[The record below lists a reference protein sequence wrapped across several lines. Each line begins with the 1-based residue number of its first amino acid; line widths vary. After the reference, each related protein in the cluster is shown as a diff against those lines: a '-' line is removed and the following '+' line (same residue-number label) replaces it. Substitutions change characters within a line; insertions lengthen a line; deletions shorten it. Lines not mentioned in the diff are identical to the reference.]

1 MPTAIVNSGDQILF
15 VAPSTSDQKHLVDAK
30 SAFQNQVGSDGVVAF
45 EAMER
50 VSEAPLHNGT
60 YNSIH
65 SNLVFPSVASHSPQ
79 ALSQYLK
86 ALKPGGSVYLVEPV
100 LITDLSNTSCP
111 ITRKESDI
119 VSMLKLA
126 GFVDVAVESSTSVS
140 DEALN
145 DFFKAWG
152 VTKRVDQAVSRLS
165 GKFATVQIVAKKPTY
180 EVGKKFALNFK
191 KNPAKVEEQK
201 KVWTIAVSEED
212 AELEDEDLLLDEE
225 DKIKPSKEALI
236 RPDDCEMTD
245 GRRKACKNCTCGRAD
260 MMDEEESNN
269 VVTLD
274 MMDETADDEIVEVDP
289 TPKKVGGCGS
299 CALGDAFRCSTC
311 PYLGMPAFQEGE
323 RITLNSGMFASDDID
338 I

>member
-1 MPTAIVNSGDQILF
+1 MKLAVMIQLSMVFLDDNTEIYCYL
-15 VAPSTSDQKHLVDAK
+15 
-30 SAFQNQVGSDGVVAF
+30 
-45 EAMER
+45 
-50 VSEAPLHNGT
+50 APLHNGT

-236 RPDDCEMTD
+236 RKLFIMWLLILHE
-245 GRRKACKNCTCGRAD
+245 RLILSFKAQTIAK
-260 MMDEEESNN
+260 
-269 VVTLD
+269 
-274 MMDETADDEIVEVDP
+274 
-289 TPKKVGGCGS
+289 
-299 CALGDAFRCSTC
+299 
-311 PYLGMPAFQEGE
+311 
-323 RITLNSGMFASDDID
+323 
-338 I
+338 

>member
-15 VAPSTSDQKHLVDAK
+15 VAPSTSNQNRLLDARA
-30 SAFQNQVGSDGVVAF
+30 AFQNQVGSDGDVAF
-45 EAMER
+45 EALER
-50 VSEAPLHNGT
+50 VSEAPLPSGT

-65 SNLVFPSVASHSPQ
+65 SNLVFPSVASHSAQ

-86 ALKPGGSVYLVEPV
+86 ALKPGGTLYLVEPV
-100 LITDLSNTSCP
+100 VTGDLSNTSCP

-119 VSMLKLA
+119 ISMLKLA
-126 GFVDVAVESSTSVS
+126 GFVDVTVESSSSVS
-140 DEALN
+140 DESLI
-145 DFFKAWG
+145 DFFKVWG
-152 VTKRVDQAVSRLS
+152 VAKRVDQAVSRLS
-165 GKFATVQIVAKKPTY
+165 GKFGTVQIVAKKPAY
-180 EVGKKFALNFK
+180 EVGKKFSLNFK
-191 KNPAKVEEQK
+191 RAPAKVEDKK
-201 KVWTIAVSEED
+201 KVWTIASSED
-212 AELEDEDLLLDEE
+212 DVELEDEDLLLDEE
-225 DKIKPSKEALI
+225 DKIKPTKEALT

-260 MMDEEESNN
+260 MVDEEESNN
-269 VVTLD
+269 IVTLD
-274 MMDETADDEIVEVDP
+274 MMDETGDDEIVEVDP

-323 RITLNSGMFASDDID
+323 RITINSGLFAGDDID